1 MSININIIN
10 IDIMKRTTLSLAL
23 VAAVAVLTLFIST
36 PVEGHKGH
44 DHLVMGTLT
53 MVASDH
59 VMVKVTDPKTKQES
73 VKTIKM
79 TPTTK
84 ILKGTP
90 ATAAKP
96 VELIVGNRI
105 VVNVGEGKEPLAAK
119 EIRIAA
125 APTPGTK

>member
-1 MSININIIN
+1 MSINS
-10 IDIMKRTTLSLAL
+10 IDIAIMKRIAL
-23 VAAVAVLTLFIST
+23 VAAFALFSVT
-36 PVEGHKGH
+36 PLEAHKGH

-53 MVASDH
+53 IVAPDH

-90 ATAAKP
+90 GTPAKT
-96 VELIVGNRI
+96 VDLVVGNRI
-105 VVNVGEGKEPLAAK
+105 VVNTGEGKEPLAAK

-125 APTPGTK
+125 APAPGTK

>member
-1 MSININIIN
+1 MTINTIN
-10 IDIMKRTTLSLAL
+10 IDIMKRIAL
-23 VAAVAVLTLFIST
+23 VAAVALFALFSVT
-36 PVEGHKGH
+36 PLEAHKGH

-53 MVASDH
+53 MVAPDH

-90 ATAAKP
+90 GTPAKT
-96 VELIVGNRI
+96 VDLLVGNRI
-105 VVNVGEGKEPLAAK
+105 VVNIGEGKEPLAAK
-119 EIRIAA
+119 EIRIAS
-125 APTPGTK
+125 APAPGTK